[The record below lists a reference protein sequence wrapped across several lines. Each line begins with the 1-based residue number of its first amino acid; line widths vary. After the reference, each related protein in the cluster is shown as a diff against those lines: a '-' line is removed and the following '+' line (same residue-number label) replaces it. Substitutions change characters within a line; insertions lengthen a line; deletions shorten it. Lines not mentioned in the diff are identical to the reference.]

1 MLLRVANIFD
11 TVFII
16 EGVLTIVAGVVAPF
30 FLADCKC
37 TYLKIGALARANN
50 A

>member
-1 MLLRVANIFD
+1 MLPQDANIVG

-30 FLADCKC
+30 FLVDCKL
-37 TYLKIGALARANN
+37 TDLQTGQDSIS
-50 A
+50 